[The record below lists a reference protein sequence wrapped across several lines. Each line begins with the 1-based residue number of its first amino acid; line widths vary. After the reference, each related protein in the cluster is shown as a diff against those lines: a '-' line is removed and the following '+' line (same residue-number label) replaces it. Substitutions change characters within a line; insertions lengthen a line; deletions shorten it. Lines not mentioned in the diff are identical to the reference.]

1 MMKFLN
7 VILLIV
13 LAALAI
19 FAILN
24 WQAIITPIPLSLLVT
39 EANAPLGL
47 ILLAITGFLTLFFLG
62 FVIYMQSS
70 TLILRKRLNRE
81 LEEQR
86 KLADH
91 AEASRFNELR
101 VYLASELQKL
111 NSHSNEIHQKIET
124 RLTDLETTLKW
135 TVEESGTSLSAY
147 IGELEDRLEKK

>member
-1 MMKFLN
+1 MTKFLN
-7 VILLIV
+7 IILLII

-24 WQAIITPIPLSLLVT
+24 WQAIITPTPLSLLVID
-39 EANAPLGL
+39 ANAPLGL
-47 ILLAITGFLTLFFLG
+47 ILLAITGLLTLLFLG

-86 KLADH
+86 KLADN
-91 AEASRFNELR
+91 AEASRFTELR
-101 VYLASELQKL
+101 SYL
-111 NSHSNEIHQKIET
+111 ET
-124 RLTDLETTLKW
+124 RLGQLEVSVKDS
-135 TVEESGTSLSAY
+135 VEETGSTLSAY

>member
-7 VILLIV
+7 FILLIV

-19 FAILN
+19 FAVLN
-24 WQAIITPIPLSLLVT
+24 WTAIVTPIPLSLLFT
-39 EANAPLGL
+39 DANAPLGL
-47 ILLAITGFLTLFFLG
+47 ILLTVTGLLTLLFLG

-86 KLADH
+86 KLADN
-91 AEASRFNELR
+91 AEASRFTELR
-101 VYLASELQKL
+101 IFLAGELQKL
-111 NSHSNEIHQKIET
+111 NSHNNEIGQRIET
-124 RLTDLETTLKW
+124 RLTDLETTIKW
-135 TVEESGTSLSAY
+135 TIEESGTSLSAY

>member
-7 VILLIV
+7 IILLIV
-13 LAALAI
+13 LAALII

-24 WQAIITPIPLSLLVT
+24 WQSIITPIPLSLLFID
-39 EANAPLGL
+39 ANAPLGL
-47 ILLAITGFLTLFFLG
+47 ILLATTGLLTLFFLG

-91 AEASRFNELR
+91 AEASRFTELR
-101 VYLASELQKL
+101 IFLAAELQKL
-111 NSHSNEIHQKIET
+111 NAHSNEMHQKIET
-124 RLTDLETTLKW
+124 RIADLETTLKW

>member
-7 VILLIV
+7 FILLTV

-19 FAILN
+19 FAVLN
-24 WQAIITPIPLSLLVT
+24 WTAIVTPIPLSLLFT
-39 EANAPLGL
+39 DANAPLGL
-47 ILLAITGFLTLFFLG
+47 ILLTVTGLLTLLFLG

-86 KLADH
+86 KLADN
-91 AEASRFNELR
+91 AEASRFTELR
-101 VYLASELQKL
+101 AFLAGELQKMNL
-111 NSHSNEIHQKIET
+111 HNNEIGQKIET
-124 RLTDLETTLKW
+124 RLTDLETTIKW
-135 TVEESGTSLSAY
+135 TIEESGTSLSAY